1 MTAMTELFY
10 RDPYVREFTS
20 KVTSCVKGEKGFEVM
35 LEDTAFY
42 PEGGGQPADHG
53 TIDGA
58 AVFDVRRTPAGIVHY
73 CEKAFDVGQDVK
85 GVLDWERRFDNM
97 QNHTGEHVFSG
108 IVNARFGF
116 DNVGFH
122 MDDDVITCDF
132 SGVMTEEQVAEV
144 ERACNEAIV
153 ANVEVGISF
162 PDAEALE
169 KLAYRSKKAL
179 KGDVRIVDVPGC
191 DRCACCGV
199 HVRSTGEIGLI
210 KLFSTTHFRGGSR
223 IEMACGGRAL
233 AVLNALCAQNR
244 DISVRLSA
252 KPVQTAAAV
261 ARLASERTEAQQRA
275 AALEDRLFAL
285 LAQDGQTLRFEP
297 PMPPESVRRLADAMV
312 RVNTA
317 RCAVFAGQDGAWH
330 YAMADRDGDLRGLT
344 KRLNAALQGRGGG
357 KPGFVQGSLAASRTD
372 IEAFFTAESCSTPD
386 PA

>member
-210 KLFSTTHFRGGSR
+210 KVLSSMKHRGGTRVFFVSAPSGTTRPASARPAPSPRFSPRSPSR
-223 IEMACGGRAL
+223 SPRPSSACSPSR
-233 AVLNALCAQNR
+233 
-244 DISVRLSA
+244 
-252 KPVQTAAAV
+252 PP
-261 ARLASERTEAQQRA
+261 RT
-275 AALEDRLFAL
+275 
-285 LAQDGQTLRFEP
+285 
-297 PMPPESVRRLADAMV
+297 
-312 RVNTA
+312 
-317 RCAVFAGQDGAWH
+317 
-330 YAMADRDGDLRGLT
+330 RGL
-344 KRLNAALQGRGGG
+344 RR
-357 KPGFVQGSLAASRTD
+357 
-372 IEAFFTAESCSTPD
+372 
-386 PA
+386 